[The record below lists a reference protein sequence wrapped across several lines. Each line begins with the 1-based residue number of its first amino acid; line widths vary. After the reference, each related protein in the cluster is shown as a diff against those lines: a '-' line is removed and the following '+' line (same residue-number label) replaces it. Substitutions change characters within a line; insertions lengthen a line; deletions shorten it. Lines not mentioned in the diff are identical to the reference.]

1 MRNMVRLI
9 LLLAVIAP
17 VAFAN
22 AQAKKPA
29 GKKKQGLAD
38 EMSGQGYGVAGCGLG
53 SLVFGAKPG
62 MIQIVSATLNGT
74 SGNQTFAITT
84 GTLNCDI
91 PEMGQQAAVFI
102 EINNETF
109 KTELARGHGET
120 VSSLAYILKC
130 KDAELFGATMRENY
144 GSILENGIDTYE
156 TTRRILKTI
165 ETKPELKNS
174 CGQIG

>member
-1 MRNMVRLI
+1 MRGLVRLVLI
-9 LLLAVIAP
+9 LAVIAP

-22 AQAKKPA
+22 AQAKKTA
-29 GKKKQGLAD
+29 GKKKGLVD
-38 EMSGQGYGVAGCGLG
+38 EVSGQGYGVAGCGLG
-53 SLVFGAKPG
+53 SVVFGPKPG

-74 SGNQTFAITT
+74 SANQTFAITT

-102 EINNETF
+102 EINNESF

-130 KDAELFGATMRENY
+130 KDAELFGNTMRENY
-144 GSILENGIDTYE
+144 GTILEDGINTYE

-165 ETKPELKNS
+165 DAKPELKNS